1 MQWQEIIGLAE
12 KQSDE
17 AYDVADWVELI
28 NLCQD
33 ELTPYAKMK
42 APTSDITVSVDGH
55 KAEIE
60 IAYDI
65 GLDAAHR
72 ILDVYYTP
80 DIENGKEIHL
90 RRLPTFNRFSKGW
103 KMDSA
108 KIYLQGLGE
117 EAAGTV
123 RVEFYKRLAHA
134 VYDEGPPETFTPD
147 GPEIPEEFHPIY
159 VSFLCMKCQQREEE
173 PEDKADFEKEY
184 NEAKQAF
191 AVARIAHMEPWS
203 LKYLQQSNPV

>member
-1 MQWQEIIGLAE
+1 MLWTEIISLVE

-17 AYDVADWVELI
+17 VYDMADWVELI
-28 NLCQD
+28 NQAQD
-33 ELTPYAKMK
+33 ELTPYAKM
-42 APTSDITVSVDGH
+42 ATELTGISVTVTGG
-55 KAEIE
+55 KAEIV
-60 IAYDI
+60 IADDTD
-65 GLDAAHR
+65 LATAHR
-72 ILDVYYTP
+72 ILSVYYTP
-80 DIENGKEIHL
+80 ATEGGKEVQL
-90 RRLPTFNRFSKGW
+90 RRLQSFNLSSKGW

-108 KIYLQGLGE
+108 KIYLQGLGLE
-117 EAAGTV
+117 PAGTI
-123 RVEFYKRLAHA
+123 RIEFYNKLAHTA
-134 VYDEGPPETFTPD
+134 YDEGPPESFAPD